1 VNLWILIYNYLK
13 KIFNI
18 KCTFLY
24 CLFNITFQLYFA
36 YLFLNKY
43 YYLLHRETWGARSR
57 GRGDYRGPMRD
68 RYSPGAQRDLSP
80 PVKRMRPPD
89 WLVFTL
95 TGVRV

>member
-1 VNLWILIYNYLK
+1 MTIYIITIYIFVIFKKIYN
-13 KIFNI
+13 F
-18 KCTFLY
+18 
-24 CLFNITFQLYFA
+24 
-36 YLFLNKY
+36 
-43 YYLLHRETWGARSR
+43 YLLYRETWGARSR

-95 TGVRV
+95 IV